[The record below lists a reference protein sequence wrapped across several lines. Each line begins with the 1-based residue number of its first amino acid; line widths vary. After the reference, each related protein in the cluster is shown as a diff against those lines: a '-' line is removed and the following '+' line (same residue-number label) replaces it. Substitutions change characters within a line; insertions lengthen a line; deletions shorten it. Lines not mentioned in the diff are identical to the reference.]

1 MQQNGWLQN
10 WVPLQVSSR
19 VSFRVSEI
27 SVPETQQDWDE
38 LHGTGGGWREGGER
52 GGRGIETMER
62 RGGREIETMERR
74 GGRKEKDRGGKQMQ
88 GKGTNS
94 FRGVNNNPDS
104 DSVANKQQA

>member
-19 VSFRVSEI
+19 VSFGVSEI

-38 LHGTGGGWREGGER
+38 LHGAGGGR
-52 GGRGIETMER
+52 RGIETMER
-62 RGGREIETMERR
+62 RGGRKET
-74 GGRKEKDRGGKQMQ
+74 DRGGKQMQ
-88 GKGTNS
+88 GKGKNS